1 MEKEV
6 IIKLKGL
13 HCSSCVMS
21 IEMEL
26 EDIKGVKK
34 AEGSYAKSEMKVE
47 FSDTETG
54 PEKFLEA
61 IKKLGYEGRV
71 EV

>member
-6 IIKLKGL
+6 TIKLNGL
-13 HCSSCVMS
+13 HCSSCIMS

-47 FSDTETG
+47 FDEKETS
-54 PEKFLEA
+54 PDIFLKT
-61 IKKLGYEGRV
+61 IKKLGYEATL
-71 EV
+71 